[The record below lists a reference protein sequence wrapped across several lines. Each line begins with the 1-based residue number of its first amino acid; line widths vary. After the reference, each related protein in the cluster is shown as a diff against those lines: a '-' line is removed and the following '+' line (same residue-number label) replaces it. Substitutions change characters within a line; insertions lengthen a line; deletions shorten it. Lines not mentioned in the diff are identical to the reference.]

1 LLERTDNQK
10 KTNEIPTLRELLNAM
25 RNIKGRI
32 ITADALHT
40 QRETARCIVEEKKAD
55 YVFTVKDNQKTLK
68 ENIIALRLENTA
80 VQAETIEKAHG
91 RIETRRIQTSEAI
104 NDYVVFPYV
113 KQVFRIE
120 RERTNIKTGKTSVE
134 VVFGVTSR
142 SASDLSPADLLAVN
156 RGHWGIEALH
166 HVRDRTF
173 DEDRSQIRKK
183 NGPRVMAGLRN
194 FVISLF
200 RLMKITNIAEAN
212 RHFAAKPSLSLSIFG
227 I

>member
-1 LLERTDNQK
+1 MLSSTDNLK
-10 KTNEIPTLRELLNAM
+10 KTNEIPVARELLATM
-25 RNIKGRI
+25 NIKGRI
-32 ITADALHT
+32 ITADAMHT
-40 QRETARCIVEEKKAD
+40 QHETARFIVEDKQAD

-68 ENIIALRLENTA
+68 EDIAALHLENTP
-80 VQAETIEKAHG
+80 VQAETREKAHG
-91 RIETRRIQTSEAI
+91 RIEIRRIQTSEAI
-104 NDYVVFPYV
+104 NDYVEFPFV
-113 KQVFRIE
+113 KQVFRLE
-120 RERTNIKTGKTSVE
+120 RERTIVKTGKTSVE

-142 SASDLSPADLLAVN
+142 SAIDLSPAELLAVS

-200 RLMKITNIAEAN
+200 RLMNITNIAEAS
-212 RHFAAKPSLSLSIFG
+212 RHFAAKSFLSLRLFG

>member
-1 LLERTDNQK
+1 MA
-10 KTNEIPTLRELLNAM
+10 RELLATM
-25 RNIKGRI
+25 DIKGRI
-32 ITADALHT
+32 ITADAMHT
-40 QRETARCIVEEKKAD
+40 QRETARFIVEEKQAD

-68 ENIIALRLENTA
+68 EDVAALNWENIPI
-80 VQAETIEKAHG
+80 QAETIEKAHG
-91 RIETRRIQTSEAI
+91 RIEVRRIQISEEI
-104 NDYVVFPYV
+104 NDYVIFPFV
-113 KQVFRIE
+113 KQVFRLE
-120 RERTNIKTGKTSVE
+120 RERTIVKTGKKSVE

-142 SASDLSPADLLAVN
+142 SAADLSPADLLAVN

-200 RLMKITNIAEAN
+200 RLMNITNIAEAG
-212 RHFAAKPSLSLSIFG
+212 RHFAAKSSLSLRLFRI
-227 I
+227 